1 MLGMNDKDYKK
12 IVDKYNEK
20 RIKRKRLIKPLLV
33 VSSVVLIIFFYAVL
47 VDAWTILKKPANVPN
62 TQSPTAAIVETYPIP
77 AEISSII
84 DSTGIDRNEL
94 SKIRVDGS
102 EDLTECRKMI
112 ATASACYTN
121 KTIKYPFSNV
131 STKSQLENNK
141 IFSHEYLHY
150 IWGITPAAQKDSLR
164 PYIKN
169 LYDSNSNAFDI
180 RFQGYFDSGIQ
191 AYDESFYNEWHS
203 IIGTE
208 IADWRIPKPLLDH
221 YLKYLPN
228 RNALPSYY

>member
-1 MLGMNDKDYKK
+1 MLGMNDRDYKK
-12 IVDKYNEK
+12 VLDKHN
-20 RIKRKRLIKPLLV
+20 RKRSKRNKLISSALIILAVVILAVFSYALFEEMLTGNREPAGITKQVQPPISPRV
-33 VSSVVLIIFFYAVL
+33 YTIPTEVSS
-47 VDAWTILKKPANVPN
+47 
-62 TQSPTAAIVETYPIP
+62 IV
-77 AEISSII
+77 
-84 DSTGIDRNEL
+84 DSTGIDRSEL

-164 PYIKN
+164 PYIKS
-169 LYDSNSNAFDI
+169 LYDANRRAFDV
-180 RFQGYFDSGIQ
+180 RFQGYFNGGIQ
-191 AYDESFYNEWHS
+191 AYDEKFFNEWHS
-203 IIGTE
+203 IMGTE
-208 IADWRIPKPLLDH
+208 IADWRLPKPLLDH
-221 YLKYLPN
+221 YTKHLPN